1 MCLNFSGTV
10 LATASDRGT
19 LIRIFSTGTGKAL
32 HELRRGAE
40 KADIYS
46 ICFDMK
52 SQWLACSS
60 DRSTIHI
67 FSVKSKYDHE
77 AGIKLSDEEESK
89 MVSNNEEN
97 EEDKKNEGE
106 RPQNKKSKFNFI
118 SGILP
123 KYFDSEWSFGRFKVP
138 NADNSLHSTCAFDQ
152 NGEHLIVVSSTGN
165 YYLAAI
171 P

>member
-1 MCLNFSGTV
+1 MCLNYSGTL

-19 LIRIFSTGTGKAL
+19 LIRIFSTATGKAL

-40 KADIYS
+40 RADIYS
-46 ICFDMK
+46 ICFDMQ

-67 FSVKSKYDHE
+67 FSVKSKYDHD
-77 AGIKLSDEEESK
+77 AGIKLSDEEDTKGLPQGE
-89 MVSNNEEN
+89 NDEE
-97 EEDKKNEGE
+97 KKTIDGD
-106 RPQNKKSKFNFI
+106 RPLNKKSKLNFI

-138 NADNSLHSTCAFDQ
+138 NADNSLHSTCAF
-152 NGEHLIVVSSTGN
+152 N
-165 YYLAAI
+165 
-171 P
+171 